1 MRILSKVLALLVMT
15 TMVLSCTK
23 STDSPE
29 TNNTITDIASR
40 KSNLKIFTQAL
51 NITGLATIYRENG
64 ERTLFAPSDDAFT
77 AYCTAKGYTT
87 INDIPVN
94 ELKNLVLYH
103 QINGTLQT
111 SQLTTGYVKSHAFG
125 AASSNNTL
133 SLYIDTTQGIKING
147 ISSVVTSNIIASNGA
162 IHIVDTVL
170 ELPTLAVLT
179 NANLN
184 LSTLATT
191 LALPSQSAILGELSS
206 ASVYSVFAPT
216 NAAFTALDTELN
228 ATGGI
233 AAISDTDMSKILSYH
248 IINGNI
254 LSDVFTDGM
263 MITTLLPLQ
272 SITFQVSNQ
281 IKIKDV
287 KNRITNVTVANI
299 QCTNGVLYIVDNVFL
314 PNL

>member
-1 MRILSKVLALLVMT
+1 MRILSKVLAIIVMT

-51 NITGLATIYRENG
+51 NITGLASTYRENG

-103 QINGTLQT
+103 QINGTLKT

-233 AAISDTDMSKILSYH
+233 AAISDTDISKILSYH

>member
-1 MRILSKVLALLVMT
+1 LH
-15 TMVLSCTK
+15 K

-51 NITGLATIYRENG
+51 NITGLASTYRENG

-103 QINGTLQT
+103 QINGTLKT

-233 AAISDTDMSKILSYH
+233 AAISDTDISKILSYH

>member
-15 TMVLSCTK
+15 TMALSCTK

>member
-1 MRILSKVLALLVMT
+1 MRILSKLSLVMVIVT
-15 TMVLSCTK
+15 IAVACTK

-51 NITGLATIYRENG
+51 NITGLATTYRENG

-77 AYCTAKGYTT
+77 AYFTAKGYTS
-87 INDIPVN
+87 ISDIPEN
-94 ELKNLVLYH
+94 ELKNLVLNH
-103 QINGTLQT
+103 QINGTFQT
-111 SQLTTGYVKSHAFG
+111 SQLTTGYVKSYAYG

-133 SLYIDTTQGIKING
+133 SLYIDTTLGIKING

-170 ELPTLAVLT
+170 DLPTIAVLT

-191 LALPSQSAILGELSS
+191 LASPSQSSVLGNLSG
-206 ASVYSVFAPT
+206 AMIYTIFEPT

-233 AAISDTDMSKILSYH
+233 AAISDTDLTKILSYH
-248 IINGNI
+248 IINGNN
-254 LSDVFTDGM
+254 LSNIFTDSM
-263 MITTLLPLQ
+263 VEPTLLSMQ
-272 SITFQVSNQ
+272 GITFQVSNQ

-287 KNRITNVTVANI
+287 KNRISNVTISNV
-299 QCTNGVLYIVDNVFL
+299 QCDNGVIYIVDNVLL